1 MNRAGGGGNPGL
13 ARQGRIELARARGSI
28 GWRATFTLKRLGV
41 LLPVVSVLL
50 GLTLLVIDP
59 RPMQTLRN
67 NLFDQYQ
74 RWSPRAYVDAPV
86 RIVDIDEETLHRLGQ
101 WPWPRTL
108 LAELVERLKAS
119 GVATIGFDLLLAE
132 PDRTSPQRVTK
143 RWPLPEAT
151 RQVLQKL
158 PDHDQV
164 LARSLAGA
172 SAVLGFALQGGP
184 AHSKSAR
191 LEPGVS
197 QALRW
202 RPFRYIHAGEPAEKS
217 LYAFDAVI
225 AARPE
230 LEPAAAGYGAL
241 NFVADSDGI
250 VRRVPL
256 VMSLHGEPVPTLV
269 AELLRVAQG
278 EKNYFLRSEGRELGL
293 AEIRIGSF
301 RVPTTAE
308 GEVWVHY
315 ADRVADRYLP
325 AWKILAGEVPAAMLD
340 GHIVLIGSSAQ
351 GLMDLRFSPLGRI
364 MPGIEAHAQALEQ
377 ILSGQS
383 LQRPAWALAV
393 EAIVIAM
400 GGLAIAWLSIR
411 GRAFIA
417 ALTTAVALLLLL
429 ASGWYAFRAHALLI
443 NTVTP
448 ALVFACTF
456 VLGSLMHH
464 FISEREHRWIKAVF
478 SRYVSPNRVEFL
490 VQHPDAMTLGG
501 QRQDCSFVFT
511 DLTNFTALMESVDPQ
526 EAVALLNDYLDEMI
540 AVAFRHEGTLDRI
553 VGDSVAIMFS
563 APVPQPDHR
572 ARALAC
578 ALEMDAFA
586 AGYATRLNDKGI
598 GFGKT
603 RIGIHSGEVIVG
615 NFGGST
621 IFDYRALGDPV
632 NTASRLESVNKQL
645 GTTICMSA
653 ETLAGCAAAR
663 VRPVGR
669 LVLKGRSAPLQVHEP
684 VTERCVARYAP
695 ADEYH
700 KAYRL
705 MAEGATESAA
715 ESFRTLAQAWPE
727 DPLVALHARRLAEGE
742 RGDLMVM
749 GAK

>member
-1 MNRAGGGGNPGL
+1 
-13 ARQGRIELARARGSI
+13 LARARGSI

-41 LLPVVSVLL
+41 LLPVVSVVL

-59 RPMQTLRN
+59 RPTQTFRN

-74 RWSPRAYVDAPV
+74 RWSPRAYVDVPV
-86 RIVDIDEETLHRLGQ
+86 RIIDIDEETLRRLGQ

-119 GVATIGFDLLLAE
+119 GVAAIGFDILLAE
-132 PDRTSPQRVTK
+132 PDRTSPQRVAK
-143 RWPLPEAT
+143 LWSLPEAT

-164 LARSLAGA
+164 LARSLQGA
-172 SAVLGFALQGGP
+172 PAVLGFVLHGGSVP
-184 AHSKSAR
+184 APGAR

-197 QALRW
+197 QALQW
-202 RPFRYIHAGEPAEKS
+202 RPFRYIHAGEPAGRS
-217 LYAFDAVI
+217 LYAFDVLI
-225 AARPE
+225 PARPE
-230 LEPAAAGYGAL
+230 LERAAAGYGAL

-256 VMSLHGEPVPTLV
+256 VLSLHGEPVPTLV

-278 EKNYFLRSEGRELGL
+278 ERNYFLRSEGRELGL
-293 AEIRIGSF
+293 AEIRIGNF
-301 RVPTTAE
+301 HIPTTAE

-315 ADRVADRYLP
+315 ADTVANRYLP
-325 AWKILAGEVPAAMLD
+325 AWKVLAGEVPAAMLD

-351 GLMDLRFSPLGRI
+351 GLMDLRFSPLGMI
-364 MPGIEAHAQALEQ
+364 MPGVEAHAQALEQ
-377 ILSGQS
+377 ILSGQT
-383 LQRPAWALAV
+383 LQRPGWAMAV
-393 EAIVIAM
+393 EAIAIVM
-400 GGLAIAWLSIR
+400 GGLAIGWLSIR
-411 GRAFIA
+411 GRAVIA
-417 ALTTAVALLLLL
+417 AVTTAAAQLLLL
-429 ASGWYAFRAHALLI
+429 ASGWYAFRTHGLLI

-448 ALVFACTF
+448 ALIFACTF

-501 QRQDCSFVFT
+501 KRQDCSFVFT
-511 DLTNFTALMESVDPQ
+511 DLANFTALMESIDPQ
-526 EAVALLNDYLDEMI
+526 EAVALLNNYLDAMI
-540 AVAFRHEGTLDRI
+540 AIAFRYEGTLDRI

-563 APVPQPDHR
+563 APVSQPDHR

-586 AGYATRLNDKGI
+586 AGYAAGLTDKGI

-615 NFGGST
+615 NFGGTT

-645 GTTICMSA
+645 GTTICISE
-653 ETLAGCAAAR
+653 ETLSACPDAR
-663 VRPVGR
+663 ARPVGR
-669 LVLKGRSAPLQVHEP
+669 LVLKGRSAPLKVCEP
-684 VTERCVARYAP
+684 VTQRCVARYAP
-695 ADEYH
+695 LDEYSE
-700 KAYRL
+700 AYRL
-705 MAEGATESAA
+705 MADAEEGAARLFRSLA
-715 ESFRTLAQAWPE
+715 EAWPD
-727 DPLVALHARRLAEGE
+727 DPLVVLHARRLADGE

-749 GAK
+749 SAK